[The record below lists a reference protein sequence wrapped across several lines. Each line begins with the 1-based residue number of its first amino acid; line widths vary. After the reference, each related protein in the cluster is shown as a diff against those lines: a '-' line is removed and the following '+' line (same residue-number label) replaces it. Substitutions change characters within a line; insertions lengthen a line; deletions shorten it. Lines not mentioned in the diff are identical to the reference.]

1 MTNFNNNYFIENGYV
16 YRYDITG
23 EVICVGVVV
32 SNIDGEHIEWYE

>member
-23 EVICVGVVV
+23 EVMCVGVVV
-32 SNIDGEHIEWYE
+32 SNIDGEYIEWYE